1 MQMSSEKLQ
10 YTELIDEARTHYGK
24 RAWADAYATLQQADA
39 VSPLQAE
46 DLSRLAWSAGL
57 LGHDTEMLAAQERL
71 YQIFLDSGDEL
82 EAARSAFWLGFRLFS
97 LGEQGKA
104 SAWLARAERI
114 ASAASRACAVQGYL
128 MLPRVHRAMAQ
139 GQFSQA
145 AELAASAIEIGM
157 QCKDADLTALARNLR
172 GRALLRCGDVQNGL
186 AMLDEAMLSVASG
199 ELSPL
204 VTGLVYCNVIAG
216 CQQIQA
222 IERSREWTE
231 ALSQWCNSQPQL
243 IKFTNACFAHRA
255 EMRLFY
261 GQWDEALIEAQRS
274 AANDHDPRTARD
286 AAANGL
292 YQQAEVYRLR
302 GQYSDAL
309 ASYEKVAA
317 LGRDPLPGLALLR
330 LAQGQKETAISA
342 LRRLSA
348 TTEDPLQRIQFLFSL
363 VHVLLQMS
371 AQQEAHEATE
381 ELERVATLFDSN
393 VLKASAAQARG
404 EVLLHTG
411 KANEALIILRQAMD
425 AWHALGTSYHA
436 AITGLLVAQ
445 CYCHMND
452 TDAAVMQLRSVQ
464 VVFESLGAKPD
475 LDKVTALRATMEK
488 SSDEASAHD
497 LTKRELQVL
506 KLVATGAT
514 NKAIANE
521 LGLSDKTIERH
532 LGSVFNKLGLASRA
546 AATAYAFQH
555 GLITPR

>member
-1 MQMSSEKLQ
+1 METS
-10 YTELIDEARTHYGK
+10 LINEARAHYSK
-24 RAWADAYATLQQADA
+24 RDWADAYSTLRRADA
-39 VSPLQAE
+39 ISPLQAE
-46 DLSRLAWSAGL
+46 DLSRLIWSAGL
-57 LGHDTEMLAAQERL
+57 LGHDAEMLAAQERL
-71 YQIFLDSGDEL
+71 YQISLDEGNEL

-104 SAWLARAERI
+104 SAWLTRAERI
-114 ASAASRACAVQGYL
+114 AAQASRACAVQGYL
-128 MLPRVHRAMAQ
+128 LLPRVHRAFGQ
-139 GQFSQA
+139 GEYSQA
-145 AELAASAIEIGM
+145 AELAAEAITIGE
-157 QCKDADLTALARNLR
+157 QCKDPDLTALGRNLR
-172 GRALLRCGDVQNGL
+172 GRALLRCGDVHNGL
-186 AMLDEAMLSVASG
+186 AMLDEAMLSVANG

-261 GQWDEALIEAQRS
+261 GQWDEALSEAQRS
-274 AANDHDPRTARD
+274 AALDSDPRGARD

-302 GQYSDAL
+302 GKYSDAL
-309 ASYEKVAA
+309 TSYEKVAA
-317 LGRDPLPGLALLR
+317 MGRDPLPGLALLR
-330 LAQGQKETAISA
+330 LAQGQKEMAASA

-348 TTEDPLQRIQFLFSL
+348 TTKEPLQRIQFLFAL
-363 VHVLLQMS
+363 IHVLVQAS
-371 AQQEAHEATE
+371 AQQEAHEASE
-381 ELERVATLFDSN
+381 ELDRIATQFDSS

-404 EVLLHTG
+404 EVLLVAG
-411 KANEALIILRQAMD
+411 KADEALMCLRQALDM
-425 AWHALGTSYHA
+425 WHMLGTPYHA
-436 AITGLLVAQ
+436 ASTGLLMAQ
-445 CYCHMND
+445 CYCAMD
-452 TDAAVMQLRSVQ
+452 DSDAAAMQLRNIKT
-464 VVFESLGAKPD
+464 VFESLGAKPD
-475 LDKVTALRATMEK
+475 LDKVSTLLATVEK
-488 SSDEASAHD
+488 DSTTMDSHE

-532 LGSVFNKLGLASRA
+532 LGSIFSKLGLTSRA

-555 GLITPR
+555 GLAGTRA